1 MGRKRGS
8 NRFARVFAS
17 WFSCFCSGAATS
29 GDVKSVRSSKPS
41 SGPDA
46 MVAAAKHFSSAHKI
60 KFG

>member
-1 MGRKRGS
+1 MGEKKGS
-8 NRFARVFAS
+8 NWFARVLAS
-17 WFSCFCSGAATS
+17 WFSCFCSDSGNS
-29 GDVKSVRSSKPS
+29 GDVKSIRNSKPL